1 MKYIFQKLQ
10 MKKVPKITGW
20 YLVINNAEDLM
31 IFHLSYDV
39 FQSVISKAITEDFNV
54 KTWKDGLSKQKH
66 YSSEF
71 GCGIDAVSKIRGTS
85 FADTLK
91 DLLINYHDRQFEL
104 IKQGYSIL
112 FAPNGISYSVDR
124 NNEIYTVL
132 EIIVKDTPVFPECTD
147 VHYSQFPGGEHWY
160 ASVGCID
167 IKDKDGNI
175 KWNTITEAEKAT
187 EWFLHGENGINY
199 ER

>member
-31 IFHLSYDV
+31 IFHLNYDIA
-39 FQSVISKAITEDFNV
+39 QSVIHKALTEDFDV
-54 KTWKDGLSKQKH
+54 KMGKKH
-66 YSSEF
+66 YATDLSS
-71 GCGIDAVSKIRGTS
+71 GVAQIAKIIQQS
-85 FADTLK
+85 FAETLSG
-91 DLLINYHDRQFEL
+91 LIKESYNKQFEL
-104 IKQGYSIL
+104 IKRGYTIL
-112 FAPNGISYSVDR
+112 FAQNGISYCIDK

-132 EIIVKDTPVFPECTD
+132 ETIVKDTPVFPECTD

-175 KWNTITEAEKAT
+175 KWNTITEAEKAA